1 MRVYVPVTIDVLR
14 QWHTDD
20 VLPSPVSAWAVTYE
34 LRTELPELG
43 DEEAEFA
50 VATAAAEASRQQL
63 AERHERRGRRVAVV
77 AEVSYAGV
85 GSGGGAP
92 GEVQLDNPVEGRRI
106 AAVLADSDDIDVDIA
121 SSVDNDDLAW
131 FAAQEIPDLLA

>member
-20 VLPSPVSAWAVTYE
+20 MLPSPVAAWAVTDE
-34 LRTELPELG
+34 LRAELPDLA

-50 VATAAAEASRQQL
+50 VATAAAEASRQLL
-63 AERHERRGRRVAVV
+63 AERLDRRGRRIVVV
-77 AEVSYAGV
+77 AEVSYAVVVDRAG
-85 GSGGGAP
+85 GSP
-92 GEVQLDNPVEGRRI
+92 GEVTLSNPVEGRRI
-106 AAVLADSDDIDVDIA
+106 AAVLADGDDIDVR

-131 FAAQEIPDLLA
+131 FAAQEIPELLA